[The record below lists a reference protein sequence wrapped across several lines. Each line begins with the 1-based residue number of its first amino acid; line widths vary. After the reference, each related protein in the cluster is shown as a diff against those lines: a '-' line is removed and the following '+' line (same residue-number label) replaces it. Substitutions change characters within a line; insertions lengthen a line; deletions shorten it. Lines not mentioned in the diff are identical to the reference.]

1 MKRIIVQKSCI
12 LRKYLSVRRCISY
25 IARGV
30 IVGPTSKLSLSAMLV
45 LPTAVNWELRFCV
58 TPHRYNVH
66 TESHPKSVQS
76 FWGWIRP
83 TEGQT
88 DTTSP
93 ICVHFLH
100 TVQRTDN
107 IIICKLVCLF
117 FTFMFFT
124 DNATILKIL
133 YLYACTYACILF
145 LIYLTTL
152 TL

>member
-1 MKRIIVQKSCI
+1 MKRITVQKSCI

-76 FWGWIRP
+76 FWGWIM
-83 TEGQT
+83 QT
-88 DTTSP
+88 DWGTDRHDQPYMCS
-93 ICVHFLH
+93 FLAH
-100 TVQRTDN
+100 CAKTDN

-117 FTFMFFT
+117 CTFMFYT
-124 DNATILKIL
+124 ENATILKIL
-133 YLYACTYACILF
+133 YLYVCMHACMCVSYSWFI
-145 LIYLTTL
+145 
-152 TL
+152 